1 MKKTIKKFGI
11 YASLVGGLFFIGSHF
26 INWNMGFGLLEVF
39 GYLSIF
45 TSLSFVFFGI
55 KHFRDNINNGLVSF
69 KKALLIGFA
78 ISVIVSLSIG
88 ILDIIYIT
96 VINPDFIA
104 EYSQYALEG
113 MKNTLSLEEFETKKV
128 ALEEQIKLL
137 ENPIFSGLIMFT
149 LVFAIGIIISL
160 ISSLILQ
167 RKRT

>member
-1 MKKTIKKFGI
+1 M
-11 YASLVGGLFFIGSHF
+11 
-26 INWNMGFGLLEVF
+26 
-39 GYLSIF
+39 
-45 TSLSFVFFGI
+45 FFGI

-78 ISVIVSLSIG
+78 ISVIASLAIG